1 MQNDAVSCIVNILGH
16 EILDLV
22 VPGTGNCKKLDLLWE
37 RKFELASSHLKDG
50 QLGSVVKI
58 ELVLPTVHQIKDAD
72 YEPVSAK
79 LLLIVIKHSVQ
90 SLSLFVPLGE
100 VPGFLLQ
107 LRVCDGRIEVLV
119 KGLDAQLFPPVQ
131 ILQYAHG
138 GD

>member
-1 MQNDAVSCIVNILGH
+1 M
-16 EILDLV
+16 
-22 VPGTGNCKKLDLLWE
+22 
-37 RKFELASSHLKDG
+37 R
-50 QLGSVVKI
+50 SVVEI

-90 SLSLFVPLGE
+90 SLRLFVPLGE
-100 VPGFLLQ
+100 VPDVLLQ
-107 LRVCDGRIEVLV
+107 LRVGDGRIEVLV

>member
-1 MQNDAVSCIVNILGH
+1 MGY
-16 EILDLV
+16 V
-22 VPGTGNCKKLDLLWE
+22 VE
-37 RKFELASSHLKDG
+37 
-50 QLGSVVKI
+50 I

-90 SLSLFVPLGE
+90 SLRLFVHLGE
-100 VPGFLLQ
+100 VPDLLLQ
-107 LRVCDGRIEVLV
+107 LRVGDGRIEVLV

>member
-1 MQNDAVSCIVNILGH
+1 MGSIV
-16 EILDLV
+16 E
-22 VPGTGNCKKLDLLWE
+22 
-37 RKFELASSHLKDG
+37 
-50 QLGSVVKI
+50 I

-90 SLSLFVPLGE
+90 SLRLFVPLGE
-100 VPGFLLQ
+100 VSDVLLQ
-107 LRVCDGRIEVLV
+107 LRVGDGRIEVLT

>member
-1 MQNDAVSCIVNILGH
+1 M
-16 EILDLV
+16 
-22 VPGTGNCKKLDLLWE
+22 
-37 RKFELASSHLKDG
+37 
-50 QLGSVVKI
+50 GSVVEI

-72 YEPVSAK
+72 YVSAK

-90 SLSLFVPLGE
+90 SLRLFVPLGE
-100 VPGFLLQ
+100 VPDLLLQ
-107 LRVCDGRIEVLV
+107 LRVGDGRIEVLV

>member
-1 MQNDAVSCIVNILGH
+1 MGYAV
-16 EILDLV
+16 E
-22 VPGTGNCKKLDLLWE
+22 
-37 RKFELASSHLKDG
+37 
-50 QLGSVVKI
+50 I

-90 SLSLFVPLGE
+90 SLRLFGPLGE
-100 VPGFLLQ
+100 VPDLLLQ
-107 LRVCDGRIEVLV
+107 LRVGDGRIEVLV

>member
-1 MQNDAVSCIVNILGH
+1 M
-16 EILDLV
+16 
-22 VPGTGNCKKLDLLWE
+22 
-37 RKFELASSHLKDG
+37 
-50 QLGSVVKI
+50 GSVVEI

-90 SLSLFVPLGE
+90 SLRLFVPIGE
-100 VPGFLLQ
+100 VQDVLLQ
-107 LRVCDGRIEVLV
+107 LRVGDGRIEVLV

>member
-1 MQNDAVSCIVNILGH
+1 M
-16 EILDLV
+16 
-22 VPGTGNCKKLDLLWE
+22 
-37 RKFELASSHLKDG
+37 
-50 QLGSVVKI
+50 GSVVEI

-79 LLLIVIKHSVQ
+79 LLALIVIKHSVQ
-90 SLSLFVPLGE
+90 SLRLFVPLCE
-100 VPGFLLQ
+100 VPDLHLQ
-107 LRVCDGRIEVLV
+107 LRVGDGRIEVLV

>member
-1 MQNDAVSCIVNILGH
+1 MGSIV
-16 EILDLV
+16 E
-22 VPGTGNCKKLDLLWE
+22 
-37 RKFELASSHLKDG
+37 
-50 QLGSVVKI
+50 I

-90 SLSLFVPLGE
+90 SLRLFVPLGE
-100 VPGFLLQ
+100 VSDVLLQ
-107 LRVCDGRIEVLV
+107 LRVGDGRIEVLV